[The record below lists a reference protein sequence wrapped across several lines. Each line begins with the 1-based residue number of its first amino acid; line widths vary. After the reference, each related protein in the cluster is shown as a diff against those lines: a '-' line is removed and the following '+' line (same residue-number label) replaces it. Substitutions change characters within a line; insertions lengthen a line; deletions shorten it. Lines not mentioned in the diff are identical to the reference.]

1 VGGDT
6 LRWLQRDSLGTRA
19 AAPEKPGG
27 ADACGGFVT
36 PEGAGEAAG
45 IVYLVGAGPGDPGLI
60 TARGKDLIASCD
72 AIVHDALANPTL
84 YADSG
89 AALHDVGK
97 RGGSTDSARQ
107 GEINALLV
115 RLAQEGKR
123 VVRLK
128 GGDPFVFGRGSEE
141 AQALASAG
149 IPFEVVPGVTAG
161 IAAPA
166 YAGIPVTHRG
176 VATSVTFVTGHE
188 DPAKGAPTVD
198 WDALARA
205 GGTLVLYMGVR
216 SLGRIARTLLE
227 AGMPPETPAAAVQW
241 GTRADQQTLVAT
253 LSTLD
258 QRVEESGLEA
268 PVIFVIGGVV
278 ALREELAW
286 LERRPLFGWRVLVTR
301 AQSPRSSLP
310 QALADA
316 GAEVVEAPAT
326 RIEPLDPGCVRG
338 AIAHLDAYD
347 WIIFTSQNGV
357 ELFWAALRDSG
368 LDARALAASRVAAV
382 GPATAA
388 SLLDHGI
395 AVDVTPER
403 FVAEGVLESLAVR
416 SDVAG
421 TRVLYVAAE
430 GARDVLP
437 NGLITMGA
445 RVDVAPI
452 YRSVPDATGTETI
465 RAFAQEATERTLAA
479 FTSASAVRVFA
490 DAVGDSRGRVAA
502 ASIGPATTAAARDA
516 GLTVRVEAKQSTIPS
531 LVEAIVAYGVT
542 RSNES
547 AR

>member
-1 VGGDT
+1 MG
-6 LRWLQRDSLGTRA
+6 
-19 AAPEKPGG
+19 GG
-27 ADACGGFVT
+27 ALCRVQHHPVDARAPPAATAGGANAYGGFVT
-36 PEGAGEAAG
+36 AEGASDAAAG

-60 TARGKDLIASCD
+60 TARGRDLIASCD
-72 AIVHDALANPTL
+72 AIVHDALANPAL
-84 YADSG
+84 YADTS

-115 RLAQEGKR
+115 RLAREGQR

-141 AQALASAG
+141 AQALAAAG

-188 DPAKGAPTVD
+188 DPGKGAPTVD
-198 WDALARA
+198 WSALARA

-216 SLGRIARTLLE
+216 SLGRIAPTLLE
-227 AGMPPETPAAAVQW
+227 AGMAPDTPAAAVQW
-241 GTRADQQTLVAT
+241 GTRADQRTLVAT
-253 LSTLD
+253 LSTLE

-278 ALREELAW
+278 ALRDEIAW

-301 AQSPRSSLP
+301 AQTPRSSLAH
-310 QALADA
+310 ALAEA

-326 RIEPLDPGCVRG
+326 RIEPLDRGCVQG

-357 ELFWAALRDSG
+357 ELFWGALRDLG
-368 LDARALAASRVAAV
+368 LDARSLAGLRVAAV

-388 SLLDHGI
+388 SLLERGI

-403 FVAEGVLESLAVR
+403 FVAEGVLEALAR
-416 SDVAG
+416 DDVAG
-421 TRVLYVAAE
+421 TRVLYVAAD

-437 NGLITMGA
+437 NGLTEMGA
-445 RVDVAPI
+445 RVDVVPI
-452 YRSVPDATGTETI
+452 YRSVPDGPGTETI
-465 RAFAQEATERTLAA
+465 RVFTREATERALAA
-479 FTSASAVRVFA
+479 FTSASAVRAFA
-490 DAVGDSRGRVAA
+490 DAAGDGKGRVAA
-502 ASIGPATTAAARDA
+502 ASIGPATTAAAREA
-516 GLTVRVEAKQSTIPS
+516 GLTVCVEAKRSTIPS
-531 LVEAIVAYGVT
+531 LVEAIVAYGVSRT
-542 RSNES
+542 NES
-547 AR
+547 GR

>member
-1 VGGDT
+1 MT
-6 LRWLQRDSLGTRA
+6 S
-19 AAPEKPGG
+19 
-27 ADACGGFVT
+27 DAT
-36 PEGAGEAAG
+36 ANEAG
-45 IVYLVGAGPGDPGLI
+45 IIYLVGAGPGDPGLI
-60 TARGKDLIASCD
+60 TVRGRDLIASCD
-72 AIVHDALANPTL
+72 AVVYDALANPAL
-84 YADSG
+84 YADTG

-107 GEINALLV
+107 DEINTLLV
-115 RLAQEGKR
+115 RLAREGKR

-141 AQALASAG
+141 AQALAAAG

-166 YAGIPVTHRG
+166 YAGIPVTHRN

-198 WDALARA
+198 WSALARA

-216 SLGRIARTLLE
+216 SLGRIAASLQD
-227 AGMPPETPAAAVQW
+227 AGMSPDTPAAAVQW
-241 GTRADQQTLVAT
+241 GTRADQRTLVAT
-253 LSTLD
+253 LSTLE
-258 QRVEESGLEA
+258 QRVEAAGLAA

-278 ALREELAW
+278 ALRDEIWW

-301 AQSPRSSLP
+301 APSPRSSLAS
-310 QALADA
+310 ALAAA

-326 RIEPLDPGCVRG
+326 RIEPLDPGCVR
-338 AIAHLDAYD
+338 APIAHLDAYD

-357 ELFWAALRDSG
+357 ELFWAALRDVG
-368 LDARALAASRVAAV
+368 LDTRALAALRVAAV

-388 SLLDHGI
+388 SLLQRGI
-395 AVDVTPER
+395 AVDLTPER
-403 FVAEGVLESLAVR
+403 FVAEGVLEALGDR
-416 SDVAG
+416 DDVSG
-421 TRVLYVAAE
+421 RRVLYVAAE

-437 NGLITMGA
+437 NGLRAMGA

-452 YRSVPDATGTETI
+452 YRSVADDSGRDAI
-465 RAFAQEATERTLAA
+465 RAFCGGATDRALAA

-490 DAVGDSRGRVAA
+490 EAAGEAKGRIAA
-502 ASIGPATTAAARDA
+502 ASIGPATTAAAREA
-516 GLTVRVEAKQSTIPS
+516 GMTVCVEATQSTIPS

-542 RSNES
+542 RTNEH
-547 AR
+547 AQ